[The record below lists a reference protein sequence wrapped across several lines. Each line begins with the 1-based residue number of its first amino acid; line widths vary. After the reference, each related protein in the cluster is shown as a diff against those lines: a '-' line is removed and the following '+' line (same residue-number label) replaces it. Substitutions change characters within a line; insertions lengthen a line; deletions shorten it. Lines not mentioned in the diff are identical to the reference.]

1 MKKTIAV
8 IVVLV
13 FLSSAL
19 FAQWFVDGSLGYAFF
34 SAKRTATVGGIE
46 YTLKEKTSA
55 LTTDASFMFFPGESR
70 FGADLGISV
79 LFPISSSANGHEVD
93 LDFFDCCYNPRI
105 GLAWKADLNNSL
117 VMLSSA
123 GYEVMMDFGSKTNG
137 ILTVKTRSYIH
148 GVYAQDRLVYKMNAN
163 VRINAGLSLYFPIF
177 GTEIK
182 TISGT
187 EGKETTNVT
196 YSGILI
202 NPFIG
207 IDIKTK

>member
-55 LTTDASFMFFPGESR
+55 LTTDASFMFFPGDSR

-79 LFPISSSANGHEVD
+79 LFPISASVNGHEVD

-105 GLAWKADLNNSL
+105 GLAWKADLSNSL
-117 VMLSSA
+117 VMLSSV
-123 GYEVMMDFGSKTNG
+123 GYEAMMDFESKTSG
-137 ILTVKTRSYIH
+137 GRTAKTKLFIH
-148 GVYAQDRLVYKMNAN
+148 GVYAQDRLVYKLNGN
-163 VRINAGLSLYFPIF
+163 VRINAGLTLYFPIF
-177 GTEIK
+177 GRITT

-187 EGKETTNVT
+187 EGKATQDIK
-196 YSGILI
+196 YSGVLL